1 MFAIYVKVCS
11 RHQAKLLSS
20 AAAFAAS
27 AAGWALG
34 WEIPQNRGKLDEEM
48 AMAQWLVISVKL
60 QGTKMWVIRESFQ
73 WNFMEILS
81 EIIKMWLAGKSPE
94 NPNAGF

>member
-1 MFAIYVKVCS
+1 
-11 RHQAKLLSS
+11 
-20 AAAFAAS
+20 
-27 AAGWALG
+27 
-34 WEIPQNRGKLDEEM
+34 M

-81 EIIKMWLAGKSPE
+81 EIIKMWLAGKSPD